1 MQLEYAKTLTR
12 EVEAAAAAPAVK
24 LGDDDAAGAG
34 DDDDM
39 VIVDWAR
46 PPALWACSNW
56 RNGLLI
62 NNTQ

>member
-1 MQLEYAKTLTR
+1 MQLEYAKKLTR

-24 LGDDDAAGAG
+24 LGVDDAAGAG

-39 VIVDWAR
+39 VIVDLAR

-62 NNTQ
+62 STLK